1 MPVSMVVRGLDDIM
15 SMLDALD
22 DKRLMDA
29 ARRGMQRGL
38 EAIQGEAKMNCRK
51 NREVGGGDLMK
62 SIQTRTR
69 FEGDELVGEVYF
81 GKKYGVFVE
90 MGTGPKGEEN
100 HKGVNPEWLAK
111 TTYNPEGW
119 VYPTGKDDPDEKFR
133 YTLGQPARPFLY
145 PAYQSQKH
153 KVNEKIAAEVIREA
167 EKGG

>member
-1 MPVSMVVRGLDDIM
+1 MPVSMDVRGLDDIM
-15 SMLDALD
+15 GMLDALD

-29 ARRGMQRGL
+29 ARRGLQRGL
-38 EAIQGEAKMNCRK
+38 QDIRGEAQMLCPKDTGALK
-51 NREVGGGDLMK
+51 N
-62 SIQTRTR
+62 SIKTRTR
-69 FEGDELVGEVYF
+69 VEGDELVGEVYV

-111 TTYNPEGW
+111 TTYSPEGW